1 MIRLL
6 TLAVLLGSASAHMQ
20 PYVRFVLTFED
31 ARGRSATGLSVL
43 IETREASG
51 EADIRQG
58 SATVTVEFPRDYS
71 GPLRIRVFDRKRRAI
86 ALLGDS
92 GAYLEMRELSY
103 AHRRGALGKV
113 NPNFGDP
120 FDDGIEFVSGE
131 GKVAGTGAESRRFK
145 LAWDPDRMPEEERQ
159 EGERADEMDRKIAL
173 ELQRNLE
180 AVRGE

>member
-1 MIRLL
+1 
-6 TLAVLLGSASAHMQ
+6 MQ
-20 PYVRFVLTFED
+20 PYVRFALTFED

-71 GPLRIRVFDRKRRAI
+71 GPLRIRVFDRKRRTI

-92 GAYLEMRELSY
+92 GAYLDMRELGY

-120 FDDGIEFVSGE
+120 FDDGFEFVSGD
-131 GKVAGTGAESRRFK
+131 GKVAASGAESRSFK

-173 ELQRNLE
+173 ELRRNLE
-180 AVRGE
+180 AIRATSAERGAQWEHGAP